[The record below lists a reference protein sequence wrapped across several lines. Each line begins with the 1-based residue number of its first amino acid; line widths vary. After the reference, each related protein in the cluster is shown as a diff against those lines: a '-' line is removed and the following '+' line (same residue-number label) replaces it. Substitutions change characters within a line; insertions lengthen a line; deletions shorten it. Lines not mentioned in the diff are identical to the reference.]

1 MMGDPKHSMNFYL
14 KQAHKN
20 LEINDEDFE
29 LVATHSKETLIES
42 EVENKDIETLMEK
55 VDSLKPQIVS

>member
-1 MMGDPKHSMNFYL
+1 MGGLKHSMNFDL
-14 KQAHKN
+14 KHVHKN

-42 EVENKDIETLMEK
+42 EVENKDIEILMEK
-55 VDSLKPQIVS
+55 SDSLKPQIVS

>member
-29 LVATHSKETLIES
+29 LAATHSKETLIES
-42 EVENKDIETLMEK
+42 EVENKDIETFMEK
-55 VDSLKPQIVS
+55 ADSLKPQIVS

>member
-1 MMGDPKHSMNFYL
+1 MNFNL
-14 KQAHKN
+14 KQVHKN

-42 EVENKDIETLMEK
+42 EVENKDIEILMEK
-55 VDSLKPQIVS
+55 SDSLKPQIVS